1 MDSSSKTKSTLQYS
15 SADTNVAIAFKDN
28 FRGDLNPNKK
38 LFFTR
43 FLRTIRFDDPRAHKQ
58 DFNDAK
64 RLEIDD
70 LHKRK
75 VLINVAMSDISGEA
89 NIVWRR
95 FVLTLKIFSY
105 ATRWQRCAMWLE
117 VSRTL
122 GNIRCHL
129 KQQLFGLHPLKSFYH
144 VLLTSNFA
152 FSPETLLN
160 CYTFN
165 RRNILQIKCIF
176 HKRKRAEMFLV

>member
-89 NIVWRR
+89 NIV
-95 FVLTLKIFSY
+95 
-105 ATRWQRCAMWLE
+105 
-117 VSRTL
+117 
-122 GNIRCHL
+122 
-129 KQQLFGLHPLKSFYH
+129 
-144 VLLTSNFA
+144 
-152 FSPETLLN
+152 
-160 CYTFN
+160 
-165 RRNILQIKCIF
+165 
-176 HKRKRAEMFLV
+176 